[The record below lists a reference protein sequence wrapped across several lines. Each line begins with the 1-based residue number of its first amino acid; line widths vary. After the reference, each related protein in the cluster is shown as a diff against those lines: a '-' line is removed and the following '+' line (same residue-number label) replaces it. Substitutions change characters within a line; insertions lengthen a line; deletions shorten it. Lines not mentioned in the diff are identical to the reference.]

1 MGVYSEQDFAG
12 LVRGAAVNLGFTHFK
27 GKAGSADEQRQVR
40 LREFEVTMAG
50 GFYLM
55 QDCEQLRELFR
66 VGEEIETWDGV
77 DDLHAKVQHYLVHP
91 QERERIAAAGRART
105 AREHTWEHRFRALLA
120 ELRIGGFEP
129 TAPLTRDCL

>member
-27 GKAGSADEQRQVR
+27 GRAGSADEQRQVR
-40 LREFEVTMAG
+40 LREFEITMAG
-50 GFYLM
+50 GFYLT

-66 VGEEIETWDGV
+66 VGEEIATWDGI
-77 DDLHAKVQHYLVHP
+77 DDLHDKVRHYLVHP

-105 AREHTWEHRFRALLA
+105 AREHTWEHRFRGLLA
-120 ELRIGGFEP
+120 ELRIG
-129 TAPLTRDCL
+129 DCELAAALVDDR